1 MTKEKDKNK
10 TITNDN
16 KEVKKNK
23 NEETKEKKEKK
34 VVKEEIVSLTKE
46 EIEAMNGKINLLEE
60 KALRA
65 QAELINYRKRK
76 DEELDRKLK
85 YANEDL
91 IIEILPVLDN
101 FERAMKMDDDN
112 LEDEVSQFLSGMKMV
127 YQGLSSALEKFGVK
141 EIESLDKK
149 FDANVHQAVMTE
161 SDPNKE
167 KEIILEV
174 YQKGYMLKDKVIRP
188 AMVKVNQ

>member
-10 TITNDN
+10 TITNEE
-16 KEVKKNK
+16 KVKKK
-23 NEETKEKKEKK
+23 DKKDIKETKEEEK
-34 VVKEEIVSLTKE
+34 VSLTKE
-46 EIEAMNGKINLLEE
+46 EIEAMNNKINEAEE

-76 DEELDRKLK
+76 DEETDRKLK

-91 IIEILPVLDN
+91 ILEILPVLDN
-101 FERAMKMDDDN
+101 FERAIKMDDDN
-112 LEDEVSQFLSGMKMV
+112 LEDEVSQFLSGMKMI
-127 YQGLSSALEKFGVK
+127 QKGLINALEKFGVK
-141 EIESLDKK
+141 EIEALDKP

-167 KEIILEV
+167 KDIIIEV

-188 AMVKVNQ
+188 SMVKVNQ